1 MKISTSLFF
10 DRALNQM
17 VTTQNSLAQ
26 SQAQL
31 STGKKVVQVSD
42 APDEATAIQRLKS
55 VIARQDSFEQAV
67 KTTQN
72 RLNAEETALDAT
84 ANIMVRMKELTIQAL
99 NDTYG
104 PDDREII
111 AVEMQGLQED
121 LLSYANTRDANG
133 AYLFSGSRVFTPP
146 FTPNAWGDI
155 VYQGDETVNMVD
167 VGDQR
172 QVRLNRTGTEVFGR
186 VTRDMPDGSTE
197 GRSFFQSIQ
206 DLVDAVRASDREAM
220 NRGLGELDDL
230 NQRVAVSQAKV
241 GSAMNVVSNQTAVL
255 EETRLQLKTVL
266 SEIEDLD
273 YTEAVTEMQKRMM
286 ALEASQA
293 SFAQISRLNLFDY
306 IR

>member
-1 MKISTSLFF
+1 MKVSTNLFF

-17 VTTQNSLAQ
+17 VASQSSLAQ

-67 KTTQN
+67 KTAQN
-72 RLNAEETALDAT
+72 RLNAEETALEAT

-104 PDDREII
+104 PKDREII

-121 LLSYANTRDANG
+121 LLSYANTRDVNG

-146 FTPNAWGDI
+146 FAANAQGDI
-155 VYQGDETVNMVD
+155 VYQGDETVNLVE

-172 QVRLNRTGTEVFGR
+172 SLRLNRTGTEVFGR
-186 VTRDMPDGSTE
+186 VTRDMPNGSTE
-197 GRSFFQSIQ
+197 GRSFFQSVQ
-206 DLVDAVRASDREAM
+206 DLVDAVRTSDRGAM
-220 NRGLGELDDL
+220 NRGLAELDTL
-230 NQRVAVSQAKV
+230 NQQVAISQAKV